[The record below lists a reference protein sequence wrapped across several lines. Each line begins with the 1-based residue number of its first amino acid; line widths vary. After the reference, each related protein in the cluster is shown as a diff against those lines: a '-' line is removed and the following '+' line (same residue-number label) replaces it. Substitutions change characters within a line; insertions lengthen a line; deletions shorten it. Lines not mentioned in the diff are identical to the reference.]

1 MAYWFLKSEPTAYG
15 FERLQRE
22 GRAVWDGIRNAQALI
37 HIRAMNRGDRALFY
51 HTGAEKAVVGTVRID
66 SAPYADPG
74 AGDPK
79 LAVVDI
85 VPDRAL
91 DRPVTLVQLKADP
104 AFRTLGL
111 VRHSRLSVGP
121 VTAEQWTRILGIA
134 GGRQRTKPSR

>member
-15 FERLQRE
+15 FESLQQD

-37 HIRAMNRGDRALFY
+37 HIRAMKRGDQALFY
-51 HTGAEKAVVGTVRID
+51 HTGAEKGVVGTVRID
-66 SAPYADPG
+66 SAPYADPA

-91 DRPVTLVQLKADP
+91 GRPVTLAELKSDP
-104 AFRTLGL
+104 AFSALGL

-121 VTAEQWTRILGIA
+121 VTAEQWKRILRLA
-134 GGRQRTKPSR
+134 GGS

>member
-15 FERLQRE
+15 FERLQQD
-22 GRAVWDGIRNAQALI
+22 GRAVWDGIRNAQALM
-37 HIRAMNRGDRALFY
+37 HIRAMKRGDLALFY
-51 HTGAEKAVVGTVRID
+51 HTGAGKAVVGTVRID
-66 SAPYADPG
+66 SAPYADPA

-91 DRPVTLVQLKADP
+91 GRPVTLAELKSDP
-104 AFRTLGL
+104 AFQTLGL

-121 VTAEQWTRILGIA
+121 VTAEQWKRILRLA
-134 GGRQRTKPSR
+134 GGS

>member
-1 MAYWFLKSEPTAYG
+1 VAYWFLKSEPTAYG
-15 FERLQRE
+15 FESLQQD

-37 HIRAMNRGDRALFY
+37 HIRAMKRGDQALFY
-51 HTGAEKAVVGTVRID
+51 HTGAEKAVVGTVRIN

-79 LAVVDI
+79 LAVVDV

-91 DRPVTLVQLKADP
+91 GRPVTLAELKSDP
-104 AFRTLGL
+104 AFQTLGL

-121 VTAEQWTRILGIA
+121 VTAEQWKRILRLA
-134 GGRQRTKPSR
+134 GGS

>member
-1 MAYWFLKSEPTAYG
+1 MAYWFLKSEPAAYS
-15 FERLQRE
+15 FAALQQE

-37 HIRAMNRGDRALFY
+37 HIRTMQRGDQALFY
-51 HTGAEKAVVGTVRID
+51 HTGADKAVVGVVRID

-74 AGDPK
+74 AADPK

-85 VPDRAL
+85 VPDRTL
-91 DRPVTLVQLKADP
+91 ERPVTLAQLKADA

-121 VTAEQWTRILGIA
+121 VTAEQWRRILRLS
-134 GGRQRTKPSR
+134 GG

>member
-1 MAYWFLKSEPTAYG
+1 VAYWFLKSEPTAYG
-15 FERLQRE
+15 FESLQQD

-37 HIRAMNRGDRALFY
+37 HIRAMKRGDQALFY

-66 SAPYADPG
+66 SAPYADPA

-91 DRPVTLVQLKADP
+91 GRPVTLAELKSDP
-104 AFRTLGL
+104 AFQTLGL

-121 VTAEQWTRILGIA
+121 VTAEQWKRILRLA
-134 GGRQRTKPSR
+134 GGS

>member
-1 MAYWFLKSEPTAYG
+1 VAYWFLKSEPTAYG
-15 FERLQRE
+15 FESLQQD

-37 HIRAMNRGDRALFY
+37 HIRAMKRGDQALFY

-66 SAPYADPG
+66 SAPYADPA

-91 DRPVTLVQLKADP
+91 RRPVTLAELKSDP
-104 AFRTLGL
+104 AFQTLGL

-121 VTAEQWTRILGIA
+121 VTAEQWKRILRLA
-134 GGRQRTKPSR
+134 GGS

>member
-15 FERLQRE
+15 FESLQQD

-37 HIRAMNRGDRALFY
+37 HIRAMKRGDQALFY
-51 HTGAEKAVVGTVRID
+51 HTGAEKAVVGTVRIN

-91 DRPVTLVQLKADP
+91 GRPVTLAELKSDP
-104 AFRTLGL
+104 AFSALGL

-121 VTAEQWTRILGIA
+121 VTAEQWKRILRLA
-134 GGRQRTKPSR
+134 GGS

>member
-1 MAYWFLKSEPTAYG
+1 VAYWFLKSEPTAYG
-15 FERLQRE
+15 FERLQQD

-37 HIRAMNRGDRALFY
+37 HIRAMKRGDQALFY
-51 HTGAEKAVVGTVRID
+51 HTGAEKAVVGTVRIN

-79 LAVVDI
+79 LAVVDV

-91 DRPVTLVQLKADP
+91 GRPVTLAELKSDP
-104 AFRTLGL
+104 AFQTLGL

-121 VTAEQWTRILGIA
+121 VTAEQWKRILRLA
-134 GGRQRTKPSR
+134 GGS